1 VNTDPS
7 WGSPTESQ
15 APGPYYPAPPAPQYP
30 AGSYVPLPP
39 DPGIAPPY
47 YTPPPSPQPTN
58 PPAYPGYPPY
68 GSVPPAGYPSY
79 YAGPMPP
86 STNGLAIASL
96 ICSIASFVVLPFVGG
111 VLGVVLGHV
120 ALSQINQSE
129 GREEGRGMAIAGLI
143 IGYAN
148 LALSLLVIA
157 LIIVAIIA
165 AANQPAA
172 FVM

>member
-1 VNTDPS
+1 VNTDP
-7 WGSPTESQ
+7 GRGNPAEPQ
-15 APGPYYPAPPAPQYP
+15 APGPYYPAPPPQYP
-30 AGSYVPLPP
+30 AGSYVPPPP

-47 YTPPPSPQPTN
+47 YTLPPSPQPTY

-68 GSVPPAGYPSY
+68 GSVPPARYPGY

-148 LALSLLVIA
+148 LALSLIVIV

-165 AANQPAA
+165 AANPPAS
-172 FVM
+172 FVR